1 MLCTLKAVEGVRIA
15 PRHGH
20 LESLVVFVV
29 ADLATPQAASLSRFG
44 RVLTLAGEQDPW
56 HLLNTSFFAR
66 SYSLVFPGS
75 GVGGSIHRAA
85 ERAHSRKP
93 RFIHPHTYKVPGRR
107 QAGLISELPSRVLL
121 GNSSL
126 PWGCSQIG
134 NHNIEHVYGLAL
146 AHM

>member
-1 MLCTLKAVEGVRIA
+1 MLCTLKAVEGVCIA

-29 ADLATPQAASLSRFG
+29 ADLSTPQAASLSLFG

-56 HLLNTSFFAR
+56 HLLNTSFIPR

-85 ERAHSRKP
+85 ESTPSLKPQHKERAGAVKTSALFTEP
-93 RFIHPHTYKVPGRR
+93 RTSLARSMLPVSSC
-107 QAGLISELPSRVLL
+107 AG
-121 GNSSL
+121 
-126 PWGCSQIG
+126 
-134 NHNIEHVYGLAL
+134 
-146 AHM
+146 